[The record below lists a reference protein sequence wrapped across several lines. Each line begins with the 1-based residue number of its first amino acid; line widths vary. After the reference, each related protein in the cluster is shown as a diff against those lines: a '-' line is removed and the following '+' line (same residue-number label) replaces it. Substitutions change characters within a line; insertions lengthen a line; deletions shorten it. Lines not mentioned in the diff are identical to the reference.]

1 MVIAAMWM
9 ERRERKARLEGR
21 QEVCAEWEAWLR
33 RREDAEAKGIP
44 FDEPHPKLK
53 D

>member
-9 ERRERKARLEGR
+9 ERRKREIRLKIR

-44 FDEPHPKLK
+44 FDEPRPKLK